1 MALHNNLN
9 LFYLLLLSFSLLLP
23 CHSAPPA
30 VSPSPGPDSSGSPSP
45 GPTSPGPARS
55 PSSSPTPAQGPS
67 QGSGSSPGPSPL
79 SKPALGPSPSS
90 TSALGPS
97 PSSAPAPG
105 PSSDNYVDDDDDN
118 ETDTQQDDNS
128 NSPSSSIAPSA
139 DAPSGS
145 DSSMQFDFSPYLAP
159 IADADPQVKKI
170 CHATDYPP
178 ICLATVAPYL
188 NGEIDIPSVLD
199 VAIQASA
206 QYTKYGQTTAHKL
219 AGNPENTPQLNAV
232 LNECSE
238 SFGKAM
244 DNYGKASDAI
254 PEHDKS
260 TLNTMLSAI
269 VSSIADCRDANSQD
283 SELYN
288 ISDKLIRMTINSL
301 AISGQMA

>member
-1 MALHNNLN
+1 MAVHNNLK
-9 LFYLLLLSFSLLLP
+9 LFYLLLSFSLLLP
-23 CHSAPPA
+23 CPLAQPE

-55 PSSSPTPAQGPS
+55 PSSTPRPAQGPS
-67 QGSGSSPGPSPL
+67 QGSGSSPGPSP
-79 SKPALGPSPSS
+79 SPK
-90 TSALGPS
+90 SALGPS
-97 PSSAPAPG
+97 PSSGPAPG
-105 PSSDNYVDDDDDN
+105 PSSDNYIDD

-128 NSPSSSIAPSA
+128 NSPSPSIAPSA

-145 DSSMQFDFSPYLAP
+145 DSPLQFDFSPNLAP
-159 IADADPQVKKI
+159 VADADPLVMKI

-188 NGEIDIPSVLD
+188 NGETDIPSVLD

-238 SFGKAM
+238 SFGKAV

-254 PEHDKS
+254 PEHDK
-260 TLNTMLSAI
+260 TTMNTMLSAI
-269 VSSIADCRDANSQD
+269 VSFVADCRDANSQD

-301 AISGQMA
+301 AISAQME